1 MESARLRFFVRIVDL
16 QCLWIRRACDGG
28 AAFAGCVCHTNGKEI
43 HATNRDRR
51 ARAQLDLSIVALAQ
65 FLKPALSES
74 LRW

>member
-1 MESARLRFFVRIVDL
+1 MESARLRFLVRIVDL
-16 QCLWIRRACDGG
+16 QCLWIPRACDGG
-28 AAFAGCVCHTNGKEI
+28 AAFASCVCHTSGKEM

-51 ARAQLDLSIVALAQ
+51 ARAQLDLFIVALAQ